1 MTLVLVS
8 MMIPL
13 AGLLGVLNFTDDKN
27 DLAKRNKSLK
37 LAFYITG
44 GLCLLMVIFPN
55 ILCDFKGEGDKQL
68 EQYDW
73 LLAALRKDRESIL
86 RLDAFRSL
94 FFISIGFGL
103 LWAWINKKIKK
114 EILFAGLAFFILV
127 DLWSVDKRYLNDSK
141 FGSKSS
147 ASQPFQMTAADQ
159 QILQDATYYRVMNT
173 TVSTFNDASTSYF
186 HKSIG
191 GYHGAKLKRYQ
202 ELIERQ
208 ISKGNMNVLNML
220 NTKYFI
226 VNNPQ
231 DNTPMVQINQSALG
245 NAWFV
250 ENWKVVPN
258 ADAEIAELDSMN
270 TRTTAVIDQR
280 FADEVKGLE
289 QNVVDSTASI
299 TLNADGYSPK
309 ELKYT
314 SNSSK
319 DRLAVFSEIHYPAGW
334 NAYVDGKLTPHI
346 RLNYVLRGMK
356 VPAGKHEIVFKFE
369 PKVFIEGEQIALA
382 GSIALFLVVAGVAFM
397 EFRKPKGEASTK
409 A

>member
-1 MTLVLVS
+1 
-8 MMIPL
+8 
-13 AGLLGVLNFTDDKN
+13 
-27 DLAKRNKSLK
+27 
-37 LAFYITG
+37 
-44 GLCLLMVIFPN
+44 
-55 ILCDFKGEGDKQL
+55 
-68 EQYDW
+68 
-73 LLAALRKDRESIL
+73 
-86 RLDAFRSL
+86 
-94 FFISIGFGL
+94 
-103 LWAWINKKIKK
+103 
-114 EILFAGLAFFILV
+114 
-127 DLWSVDKRYLNDSK
+127 
-141 FGSKSS
+141 
-147 ASQPFQMTAADQ
+147 MTAADQ

-231 DNTPMVQINQSALG
+231 DNTPAVQINQGALG

-270 TRTTAVIDQR
+270 TKTTAVIDQR
-280 FADEVKGLE
+280 YADEVKGLE
-289 QNVVDSTASI
+289 QNVIDSTASI

-319 DRLAVFSEIHYPAGW
+319 DRLAVFSEVHYPAGW

-397 EFRKPKGEASTK
+397 EFRKPKGETPTK